1 MVRRDNMSNDEAI
14 RRLTDIGRTI
24 AAKMDQTEGSHR
36 NFIALEMAIN
46 ALVAQERRDDDDE

>member
-1 MVRRDNMSNDEAI
+1 MRTEEAI

-24 AAKMDQTEGSHR
+24 AAQGKTTEEAGR

-46 ALVAQERRDDDDE
+46 ALLEQERTNDDGK

>member
-1 MVRRDNMSNDEAI
+1 MTTDEAI

-24 AAKMDQTEGSHR
+24 AANMDQTEGSHR

-46 ALVAQERRDDDDE
+46 ALVVQKRSKDDGK